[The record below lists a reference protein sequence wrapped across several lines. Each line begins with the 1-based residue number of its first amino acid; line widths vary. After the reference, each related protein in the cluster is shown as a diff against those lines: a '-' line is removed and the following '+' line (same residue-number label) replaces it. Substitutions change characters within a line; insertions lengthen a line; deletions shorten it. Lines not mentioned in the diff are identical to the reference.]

1 MAKKCGYNTGNNT
14 RYNTGNNTGAK
25 VVNAPNKAAKAK
37 KPVAVR
43 GKDLRSGK

>member
-1 MAKKCGYNTGNNT
+1 MAKKCGYNS
-14 RYNTGNNTGAK
+14 GNNTGAK
-25 VVNAPNKAAKAK
+25 VIDASNKAAKAK

>member
-1 MAKKCGYNTGNNT
+1 MAKKCGYNS
-14 RYNTGNNTGAK
+14 GNNTGAK
-25 VVNAPNKAAKAK
+25 VIDAPNKAAKAK